1 MGIIQSEAAEGG
13 AVCSAAMGRLDS
25 LRASKGQTPALA
37 SQGAGFALAL
47 LSSLDRVEIMGRVKP
62 ESGSGS
68 EVHSHRDSVH
78 LEQSHLFQL

>member
-1 MGIIQSEAAEGG
+1 MKQLREVQFALLQWDDLIVLELPK
-13 AVCSAAMGRLDS
+13 VRL
-25 LRASKGQTPALA
+25 LPWLPKEQVL
-37 SQGAGFALAL
+37 FLAL
-47 LSSLDRVEIMGRVKP
+47 LSSLDRVDIMGRVKP